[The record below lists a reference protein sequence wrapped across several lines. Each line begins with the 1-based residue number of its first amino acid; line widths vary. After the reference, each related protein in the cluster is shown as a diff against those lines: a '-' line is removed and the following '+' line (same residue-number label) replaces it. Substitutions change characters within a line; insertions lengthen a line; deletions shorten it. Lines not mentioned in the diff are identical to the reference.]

1 MGGDT
6 AMFGDIVTDGININS
21 VSKRIPTMHCTFRVL
36 FYLFC
41 TPESLFGGMSI

>member
-6 AMFGDIVTDGININS
+6 AMFGDIVTDGINNIIS

-36 FYLFC
+36 FIYFVHLSHFL
-41 TPESLFGGMSI
+41 EG